1 MSYEKT
7 TNARKAR
14 VIAVV
19 NQKGGVGK
27 TTTTI
32 NIATA
37 LAAIDRKVL
46 LIDFDPQG
54 NATTGLGVD
63 KSNCKQN
70 VYNALIEGV
79 NVTSITKPTI
89 VPNLFVLPSNVDLS
103 AAEIELDQIEEREF
117 ILKQHIDTV
126 ADKYDYV
133 FIDCPPS
140 LGLLT
145 INALATAHSIIV
157 PVQCEFYALEGLS
170 HLIKTFQA
178 IKKNFNHKLEIE
190 GVVLTMY
197 DKRYKL
203 TEQVETEVREIMR
216 DYVYKTVI
224 PRNIRLAEAPSHGK
238 PAILYDLNC
247 LGSMAYVELAKEMIR
262 KLEGKKNVA
271 KKDEPL
277 HNSQHRVKK
286 AV

>member
-1 MSYEKT
+1 MSSTKSKG
-7 TNARKAR
+7 NLR

-37 LAAIDRKVL
+37 LAAIGKRVL

-54 NATTGLGVD
+54 NATTGLGID

-79 NVTSITKPTI
+79 NLNSITKATD
-89 VPNLFVLPSNVDLS
+89 VPNLFVLPANVDLS

-126 ADKYDYV
+126 ADKYDYCL
-133 FIDCPPS
+133 IDCPPS

-145 INALATAHSIIV
+145 VNALATANSILV

-178 IKKNFNHKLEIE
+178 IKKNFNPSLEIE

-216 DYVYKTVI
+216 DYVFKTVI

-238 PAILYDLNC
+238 PAIVYDLHC
-247 LGSMAYVELAKEMIR
+247 QGSLAYVELAKEMIS
-262 KLEGKKNVA
+262 KLAKKNNARKQASVGGMEKNGKTVA
-271 KKDEPL
+271 
-277 HNSQHRVKK
+277 
-286 AV
+286 A

>member
-1 MSYEKT
+1 MSYNKVT
-7 TNARKAR
+7 RDTNIR

-37 LAAIDRKVL
+37 LAAIGKRVL

-54 NATTGLGVD
+54 NATTGLGID

-79 NVTSITKPTI
+79 NLNSITKATS

-117 ILKQHIDTV
+117 ILKQHIDSIS
-126 ADKYDYV
+126 DKYDYV
-133 FIDCPPS
+133 LIDCPPS

-145 INALATAHSIIV
+145 VNALATANSILV

-178 IKKNFNHKLEIE
+178 IKKNFNPKLEIE

-197 DKRYKL
+197 DRRYKL
-203 TEQVETEVREIMR
+203 TEQVENEVRAIMR
-216 DYVYKTVI
+216 DYVFKTVI

-238 PAILYDLNC
+238 PAIIYDLHC
-247 LGSMAYVELAKEMIR
+247 QGSLAYVELAKEIIK
-262 KLEGKKNVA
+262 KLEKNKAVDKNTNTTTVKKNKIEA
-271 KKDEPL
+271 
-277 HNSQHRVKK
+277 
-286 AV
+286 A

>member
-1 MSYEKT
+1 MSSTK
-7 TNARKAR
+7 NKGNLR

-37 LAAIDRKVL
+37 LAAIGKRVL

-54 NATTGLGVD
+54 NATTGLGID

-79 NVTSITKPTI
+79 NLNSITKATD
-89 VPNLFVLPSNVDLS
+89 VPNLFVLPANVDLS

-126 ADKYDYV
+126 ADKYDYCL
-133 FIDCPPS
+133 IDCPPS

-145 INALATAHSIIV
+145 VNALATANSILV

-178 IKKNFNHKLEIE
+178 IKKNFNPLLEIE

-216 DYVYKTVI
+216 DYVFKTVI

-238 PAILYDLNC
+238 PAIVYDLHC
-247 LGSMAYVELAKEMIR
+247 QGSLAYVELAKEMISR
-262 KLEGKKNVA
+262 LAKKNNARKQANVRGIEKNGKTVA
-271 KKDEPL
+271 
-277 HNSQHRVKK
+277 
-286 AV
+286 A

>member
-1 MSYEKT
+1 MSSMEKK
-7 TNARKAR
+7 NLRI
-14 VIAVV
+14 IAVV

-37 LAAIDRKVL
+37 LAAIGKRVL

-54 NATTGLGVD
+54 NATTGLGID
-63 KSNCKQN
+63 KANCRQN

-79 NVTSITKPTI
+79 NIQSITKATE
-89 VPNLFVLPSNVDLS
+89 VPNLFVLPANVDLS

-117 ILKQHIDTV
+117 ILKQHIDSV
-126 ADKYDYV
+126 ADKYDYCL
-133 FIDCPPS
+133 IDCPPS

-145 INALATAHSIIV
+145 VNALATANSILV

-178 IKKNFNHKLEIE
+178 IKKNFNPKLEIE

-197 DKRYKL
+197 DRRYKL

-216 DYVYKTVI
+216 DYVFKTVI

-238 PAILYDLNC
+238 PAIVYDLQC
-247 LGSMAYVELAKEMIR
+247 QGSIAYIELAKEIISR
-262 KLEGKKNVA
+262 LAKKNKMQNKSNNKIDEKPNKIVA
-271 KKDEPL
+271 
-277 HNSQHRVKK
+277 
-286 AV
+286 A

>member
-1 MSYEKT
+1 MSYQNKGAKPAKT
-7 TNARKAR
+7 AR

-32 NIATA
+32 NVATA
-37 LAAIDRKVL
+37 LAAIGKRVL

-63 KSNCKQN
+63 KSNCRQN

-117 ILKQHIDTV
+117 ILKQHLASIEE
-126 ADKYDYV
+126 KYDYIM
-133 FIDCPPS
+133 IDCPPS

-145 INALATAHSIIV
+145 VNALATAHSIIV

-178 IKKNFNHKLEIE
+178 IKKNFNPNLEIE
-190 GVVLTMY
+190 GVILTMY
-197 DKRYKL
+197 DRRYKL
-203 TEQVETEVREIMR
+203 TEQVETEVRAIMKH
-216 DYVYKTVI
+216 YVYKTVI
-224 PRNIRLAEAPSHGK
+224 PRNIRLAEAPSHGR
-238 PAILYDLNC
+238 PAIIYDLNC
-247 LGSMAYVELAKEMIR
+247 LGSLAYINLAKEMIK
-262 KLEGKKNVA
+262 KLENKNESLSSSKTKKV
-271 KKDEPL
+271 
-277 HNSQHRVKK
+277 V
-286 AV
+286 